1 MHEVET
7 LRRAAVFGRSHE
19 TIAVS
24 EGGALLTMEE
34 EDGAYQYRTAASKAV
49 MRAGRH
55 YVQFT
60 EMCGDIMYFGVI
72 RPGWDVEGG
81 YNAKG
86 VHGHCF
92 YYTREGSCCP
102 GYHVWEGMQR
112 ADDEGDCIGMLLD
125 LDQGSMTVYKN
136 DKRLGVMATGL
147 SSEYCW
153 AVTLMNSGNSADR
166 SCSARI
172 ESANIPPAPSA
183 DELGDVLT
191 HVAA

>member
-24 EGGALLTMEE
+24 EGGALLTVEE
-34 EDGAYQYRTAASKAV
+34 EDGAYEYRTAASKAV

-72 RPGWDVEGG
+72 RPGCDVEGG
-81 YNAKG
+81 QNAPH

-102 GYHVWEGMQR
+102 GYRVWEGMLG
-112 ADDEGDCIGMLLD
+112 AHAEGDRIGLLLD

-147 SSEYCW
+147 SGEYCW
-153 AVTLMNSGNSADR
+153 AVSLYEEDD
-166 SCSARI
+166 SARI
-172 ESANIPPAPSA
+172 DAAAAPASPTAEQLAQAVAYEAGQA
-183 DELGDVLT
+183 DDN
-191 HVAA
+191 